1 MTGTRNCLRFM
12 GGAFG
17 LAICNAILNNVIRAR
32 LPPGIPED
40 VKRVIT
46 RQISPDLPSG
56 LTAAQVEAIY
66 SAYED
71 ALHYIFIFFVPVV
84 GVAFVSV
91 VLTSNIV
98 IANVY
103 A

>member
-1 MTGTRNCLRFM
+1 
-12 GGAFG
+12 
-17 LAICNAILNNVIRAR
+17 
-32 LPPGIPED
+32 
-40 VKRVIT
+40 
-46 RQISPDLPSG
+46 